1 MSSQTES
8 EEAVS
13 HDSSDT
19 TASDQP
25 VRVGC
30 EMLAWI
36 EKEAVKRERS
46 KCVRSAVAAHA
57 GGAAV

>member
-1 MSSQTES
+1 MSSQIES
-8 EEAVS
+8 EEAVG
-13 HDSSDT
+13 HDSADT

-36 EKEAVKRERS
+36 DKEAVKRERS
-46 KCVRSAVAAHA
+46 KCVRSAAHA